1 MFTAPQ
7 SQLSETPSLQRDNE
21 WKVLPNFR
29 QNQKEG
35 GWGNIIFS
43 CSIMIHRFGKSIF
56 SEGFLQH
63 LTQRYINPSHCLWL
77 TPQHCNNNAKYS
89 MARLKASL
97 SLQRTQTCKSLELF
111 CGHSNSLQ
119 WEQDRSHWVLSCL
132 RGKLKTN
139 KKSASAGFTLHPW
152 RIYDN
157 TPVQQKWL

>member
-1 MFTAPQ
+1 MTSKSPRYSHLLIPIYCSQ
-7 SQLSETPSLQRDNE
+7 SQPREALSLQRDHE

-77 TPQHCNNNAKYS
+77 TPQHCNNNANFFYVQVKGIFRS
-89 MARLKASL
+89 AKDID
-97 SLQRTQTCKSLELF
+97 LQEFRALLWSQ
-111 CGHSNSLQ
+111 
-119 WEQDRSHWVLSCL
+119 
-132 RGKLKTN
+132 
-139 KKSASAGFTLHPW
+139 
-152 RIYDN
+152 
-157 TPVQQKWL
+157 